1 MELGFTLDEILNF
14 LFSCLLFLLR
24 NLLIAFGILLVFGV
38 AFIKAFS
45 DAFKRTFAKGDG
57 TLLNNNHMKADLS
70 EMEVIKLKIDGKCFE
85 ASAET
90 LKRFDCFFSRMTE
103 SDLSHEFDEDGY
115 IVIKRDAT
123 HFEEILKFMST
134 GEIEFPSDPYI
145 VRCIKREADYYG
157 LEDLIKEC
165 DKFLDG
171 PAGRYEACLRA
182 VFTTDERNAAIATKK
197 PIVFLNVGVMNNV
210 YAVMN
215 DVKDNI
221 NKTITTGMGEF
232 IRNRSRFPQF
242 FFIIDYTHG
251 TSLTMDFYFN
261 GSLIKKLDIY
271 ITENNQ
277 CALNIE
283 YQMSSA
289 FTTVMAKMLD
299 SAGIGRAVTE
309 DGQLALTL

>member
-1 MELGFTLDEILNF
+1 MVL
-14 LFSCLLFLLR
+14 
-24 NLLIAFGILLVFGV
+24 
-38 AFIKAFS
+38 
-45 DAFKRTFAKGDG
+45 
-57 TLLNNNHMKADLS
+57 
-70 EMEVIKLKIDGKCFE
+70 
-85 ASAET
+85 
-90 LKRFDCFFSRMTE
+90 
-103 SDLSHEFDEDGY
+103 
-115 IVIKRDAT
+115 
-123 HFEEILKFMST
+123 
-134 GEIEFPSDPYI
+134 
-145 VRCIKREADYYG
+145 
-157 LEDLIKEC
+157 DLIKEC

-182 VFTTDERNAAIATKK
+182 VFTIDERNAAIATKK

-215 DVKDNI
+215 DVNDNI

-277 CALNIE
+277 CTLNIE

-299 SAGIGRAVTE
+299 SAGFGRAVTE